1 MQSLVLPLLI
11 VGGQMLL
18 GTSGVATST
27 CGRIPNVLAS
37 VAFGLAAYSLS
48 MSAFQTLNTEGHA
61 LWLLYTFPCSIED
74 VLKDKAKL
82 WGVLTLAYPL
92 VLFAIGASLTPALD
106 WKFLGAML
114 TALLGIPIYAFI
126 AVALGVFGSNPL
138 EQHRTRR

>member
-1 MQSLVLPLLI
+1 MNLSAVQRRELTLLSRDRNFLVQSLVLPLLI
-11 VGGQMLL
+11 VGGQVLL
-18 GTSGVATST
+18 GTSGVAST
-27 CGRIPNVLAS
+27 MWTNPNVLAS

-92 VLFAIGASLTPALD
+92 VT
-106 WKFLGAML
+106 
-114 TALLGIPIYAFI
+114 
-126 AVALGVFGSNPL
+126 V
-138 EQHRTRR
+138 RRSAPWWRRRSTGNSWAPC